1 MSKQLN
7 SENRRTEIALFRY
20 TLILPVLS
28 ESSPQVKNKLRNK
41 IAVGTYDIPHSKRS
55 TVSITTLYRWEECY
69 RTGGFEALKPQSRSD
84 QGQSRVISTETLDR
98 AEGLKREQPLRSAS
112 SIADIL
118 TKDSSNPVS
127 EDKLSSRTLRRH
139 LAQRGATTCAIQQTQ
154 KQLQELR
161 NQEGLTESDDIWMLK
176 LLQGRLSINELEE
189 ELAEKLASQD
199 IQTLLDCILNKP
211 LRYRNRAMTILAYTN
226 NISKSVISSF
236 LFLSPQTISR
246 YIKQFE
252 ADGVEKLIDMSK
264 NVVKKHED
272 PKYIDEVFT
281 ILHSPPSEYDI
292 NRTTW
297 KMEDLHRVMAEKG
310 LGIARSGIRQII
322 KDAGYTVRKAKQVLT
337 SNDPNYR
344 EKLEEITNI
353 LSNLGPKE
361 KFFSIDEFGPISIKI
376 HGGRSLVPPGQI
388 KTVPQWQPSKG
399 SLIITGALEL
409 STNQMTHFY
418 SEKKNTKEMIKLLEI
433 LLEKYADEECI
444 YFSWDAASWHASK
457 ELYEKVEEV
466 NSSEYRAKR
475 KVPIVRL
482 APLPSSAQFLN
493 VIESVFSGMAKAI
506 IHNSDYASVEECM
519 KAIDRYFSE
528 RNQKFKE
535 NPKRAGNKIWGKE
548 RVKPQFDESN
558 NCKDPR
564 FR

>member
-7 SENRRTEIALFRY
+7 SDDRRTEIALFRY
-20 TLILPVLS
+20 ALIFPMLR
-28 ESSPQVKNKLRNK
+28 ETSSQIKYQLRNK
-41 IAVGTYDIPHSKRS
+41 IADGIYDIPRS
-55 TVSITTLYRWEECY
+55 RRRTVSITTLYRWEECY
-69 RTGGFEALKPQSRSD
+69 RIGGFEALKPQPRSD
-84 QGQSRVISTETLDR
+84 RGQPRVISTETLDR
-98 AEGLKREQPLRSAS
+98 AEALKWEQPLRSAR

-118 TKDSSNPVS
+118 AKDSSNPVP
-127 EDKLSSRTLRRH
+127 EDKLCPRTLRRH
-139 LAQRGATTCAIQQTQ
+139 LVQRGATTRTIQQNLE
-154 KQLQELR
+154 QLQQLK
-161 NQEGLTESDDIWMLK
+161 NQEGLAESDDIWMLK
-176 LLQGRLSINELEE
+176 LLQGRLRINEIEE
-189 ELAEKLASQD
+189 ELAKKLDSQD

-211 LRYRNRAMTILAYTN
+211 LRFRNRAMTILAYAN
-226 NISKSVISSF
+226 NISKSKISSF
-236 LFLSPQTISR
+236 LFLSPQTINR
-246 YIKQFE
+246 YIEQFE
-252 ADGVEKLIDMSK
+252 SDGVKKLIDLSK
-264 NVVKKHED
+264 NAVKKHED
-272 PKYIDEVFT
+272 PKYIDAVFA
-281 ILHSPPSEYDI
+281 ILHAPPSEYDI

-297 KMEDLHRVMAEKG
+297 KMEDLHRVMAEEG
-310 LGIARSGIRQII
+310 LGIARSNIRQII
-322 KDAGYTVRKAKQVLT
+322 KDAGYTVRKARKVLT

-344 EKLEEITNI
+344 QKLKKITNI

-376 HGGRSLVPPGQI
+376 YGGRSLVPPGKT
-388 KTVPQWQPSKG
+388 KTVPQWQSSKG

-444 YFSWDAASWHASK
+444 YFSWDTASWHASN

-466 NSSEYRAKR
+466 NSPEYRAKR
-475 KVPIVRL
+475 KVPIVKL

-548 RVKPQFDESN
+548 RVKPQFNESN